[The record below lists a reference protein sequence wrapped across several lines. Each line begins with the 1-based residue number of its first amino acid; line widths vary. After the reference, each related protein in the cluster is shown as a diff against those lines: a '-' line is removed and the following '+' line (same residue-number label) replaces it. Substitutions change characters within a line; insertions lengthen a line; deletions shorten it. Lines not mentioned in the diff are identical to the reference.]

1 MQHVAH
7 RRSDEIAQLHAEIER
22 LRAVDAA
29 RFKLFQARNDEIE
42 RLRAVL
48 KRIATSNV
56 NDMNTLHNSQIKAG
70 PVDIV
75 ERIRSA
81 IHLESAAIAPQT
93 SALIE
98 AARAGVAEIE
108 RYRSIATEYSRKSAE
123 AEKTI
128 ERLRGAMPSTFTL
141 EEPARAIEERGC
153 TSKT

>member
-98 AARAGVAEIE
+98 AARAGVAE
-108 RYRSIATEYSRKSAE
+108 
-123 AEKTI
+123 KTI

>member
-1 MQHVAH
+1 
-7 RRSDEIAQLHAEIER
+7 
-22 LRAVDAA
+22 
-29 RFKLFQARNDEIE
+29 
-42 RLRAVL
+42 
-48 KRIATSNV
+48 
-56 NDMNTLHNSQIKAG
+56 
-70 PVDIV
+70 VDIV

-141 EEPARAIEERGC
+141 EEPARAIEEREIEKSRIKALAIHELNYHRPERVLGVLK
-153 TSKT
+153 SARAVGIV

>member
-108 RYRSIATEYSRKSAE
+108 RYRKSAE